1 MARVPRGKTLDSPYR
16 VQVLDRALALLDTIG
31 DQKSTLSLAELCISQ
46 GLHKSTVHRLLMVL
60 ESHRLVD
67 KNPETGRYRLGL
79 KLFELGS
86 KAIASLDLREL
97 ALPHM
102 TRVQRETEETV
113 NFAVMD
119 KGEVLYIAKIEPQ
132 RNLRMAAHV
141 GHRFPAYCTALG
153 KAMLAELP
161 EPEVDAILA
170 MSEMR
175 ARTPNTITSPVI
187 LKDEL
192 RTIRSRGY
200 SIDDEENDE
209 GARCVGVAVRN
220 QWGSPVAGMSVS
232 GPASRV
238 TKSKVPEIAEVLIG
252 SAQALSKELGNNN
265 EVLAAV
271 AARAR

>member
-1 MARVPRGKTLDSPYR
+1 MPHTKTSPPVYKL
-16 VQVLDRALALLDTIG
+16 QVMDRALAILDVLGSVEG
-31 DQKSTLSLAELCISQ
+31 DSSLPELCIAL
-46 GLHKSTVHRLLMVL
+46 GLHKSTLHRLMMVL
-60 ESHRLVD
+60 EGHRLVD

-97 ALPHM
+97 ALPHL
-102 TRVQRETEETV
+102 TRVQHETQETV

-132 RNLRMAAHV
+132 RNLRIAAHV

-153 KAMLAELP
+153 KAMMAELP
-161 EPEVDAILA
+161 EAEVDVILA
-170 MSEMR
+170 GCEMKV
-175 ARTPNTITSPVI
+175 RTPNTITSAVI
-187 LKDEL
+187 LKEEL
-192 RTIRSRGY
+192 RMIHSRGY

-220 QWGSPVAGMSVS
+220 QKGSPVAAISVS

-238 TKSKVPEIAEVLIG
+238 TKSKVPEIAEILTR
-252 SAQALSKELGNNN
+252 SAQALSRELGSSS
-265 EVLAAV
+265 EGLASMV
-271 AARAR
+271 AGTR

>member
-1 MARVPRGKTLDSPYR
+1 MPHSKTSSSVYKL
-16 VQVLDRALALLDTIG
+16 QVMDRALAILDVLGAASG
-31 DQKSTLSLAELCISQ
+31 DSSLPELCIALN
-46 GLHKSTVHRLLMVL
+46 LHKSTLHRLMMVL

-97 ALPHM
+97 ALPHL
-102 TRVQRETEETV
+102 THVQRETEETV

-119 KGEVLYIAKIEPQ
+119 QGEVLYIAKIEPQ
-132 RNLRMAAHV
+132 RNLRIAAHV

-153 KAMLAELP
+153 KAMMAELP
-161 EPEVDAILA
+161 EAEVDVILA
-170 MSEMR
+170 GCEMK

-187 LKDEL
+187 LKEEL
-192 RTIRSRGY
+192 RMIHSRGY

-220 QWGSPVAGMSVS
+220 QRGAPVAAMSVS

-238 TKSKVPEIAEVLIG
+238 TKSKVPEIAEILIR
-252 SAQALSKELGNNN
+252 SAQAFSRELGSNA
-265 EVLAAV
+265 ESLV
-271 AARAR
+271 ATGAGAR

>member
-1 MARVPRGKTLDSPYR
+1 MPHSKTSSSVYKL
-16 VQVLDRALALLDTIG
+16 QVMDRALAILDVLGSATA
-31 DQKSTLSLAELCISQ
+31 DSSLPELCIALD
-46 GLHKSTVHRLLMVL
+46 LHKSTLHRLMMVL

-97 ALPHM
+97 ALPHL
-102 TRVQRETEETV
+102 TRVQHQTEETV

-132 RNLRMAAHV
+132 RNLRIAAHV

-153 KAMLAELP
+153 KAMMAELP
-161 EPEVDAILA
+161 EPIVDAIIA
-170 MSEMR
+170 GCEMKV
-175 ARTPNTITSPVI
+175 RTPNTITSPTV
-187 LKDEL
+187 LKEEL
-192 RTIRSRGY
+192 RMIHSRGY

-220 QWGSPVAGMSVS
+220 QKGSPVAAMSVS

-238 TKSKVPEIAEVLIG
+238 TKSKVPEIAEILIHA
-252 SAQALSKELGNNN
+252 AQAFSRELGNNS
-265 EVLAAV
+265 EELAAAV
-271 AARAR
+271 AGSR

>member
-1 MARVPRGKTLDSPYR
+1 MPHSKTPSSVYKL
-16 VQVLDRALALLDTIG
+16 QVMDRALAILDVLGSAET
-31 DQKSTLSLAELCISQ
+31 DSSLPELCIALN
-46 GLHKSTVHRLLMVL
+46 LHKSTLHRLMMVL

-97 ALPHM
+97 ALPHL
-102 TRVQRETEETV
+102 TRVQHETEETV

-132 RNLRMAAHV
+132 RNLRIAAHV
-141 GHRFPAYCTALG
+141 GHRFPAYCTSLG

-161 EPEVDAILA
+161 EAEVDAILA
-170 MSEMR
+170 GCEMK
-175 ARTPNTITSPVI
+175 ARTPNTITSPLI
-187 LKDEL
+187 LKEEL
-192 RTIRSRGY
+192 RMIHSRGY

-220 QWGSPVAGMSVS
+220 QRGSPVAAMSVS

-238 TKSKVPEIAEVLIG
+238 TKSKVPEIAEVLIR
-252 SAQALSKELGNNN
+252 SARDLSRELGDNS

-271 AARAR
+271 AAGIR

>member
-1 MARVPRGKTLDSPYR
+1 M
-16 VQVLDRALALLDTIG
+16 
-31 DQKSTLSLAELCISQ
+31 
-46 GLHKSTVHRLLMVL
+46 MVL

-97 ALPHM
+97 ALPHL
-102 TRVQRETEETV
+102 TRVQHETEETV

-132 RNLRMAAHV
+132 RNLRIAAHV

-153 KAMLAELP
+153 KAMMAELP

-170 MSEMR
+170 GCEMK
-175 ARTPNTITSPVI
+175 ARTPNTITSPVV
-187 LKDEL
+187 LKEEL
-192 RTIRSRGY
+192 RMIHSRGY

-220 QWGSPVAGMSVS
+220 RKGSPVAGMSVS

-238 TKSKVPEIAEVLIG
+238 TKSKVPEIAEILAR
-252 SAQALSKELGNNN
+252 SAHALSRELGNNS
-265 EVLAAV
+265 ELLTAKVTG
-271 AARAR
+271 AR